1 MTSELLTIVIPTRD
15 RVDFLEKCLRS
26 VFETQT
32 SIPYVIVSDNST
44 SHQPPINVLRSK
56 YEFTYVRQ
64 SGQLSMTEHFNACL
78 TLPATR
84 WVWMIHDDD
93 ELCAGSVEKVESFLA
108 ECGDAG
114 VVVAGMQCIDEEG
127 KELEEW
133 IPKTNGRLKG
143 EEGLLRL
150 GLDWGG
156 SSPNMIFSV
165 EASRQ
170 IGGLIEVG
178 GAAADYTFA
187 LQLAYSYGVVFF
199 PELVGYSR
207 QGPHQRTDFSTPAKA
222 EAWLDFSIRQAEL
235 IRTVG
240 CSVSAA
246 DRIVDRTTWL
256 AFLDIV
262 PCLSKSDRS
271 SLQRAYQ
278 RCLRASARPSE
289 WQGRVRTE
297 LPFLFAWPQ
306 WLELPLSRAGKAL
319 LPAFVRRWLRRAQS
333 RLTFWT
339 AQRLGLYW

>member
-26 VFETQT
+26 IFEYQA
-32 SIPYVIVSDNST
+32 SIPYVIVSDNSA
-44 SHQPPINVLRSK
+44 SDQPPINVLRSK

-64 SGQLSMTEHFNACL
+64 SGRLTMTEHFNACL
-78 TLPATR
+78 KLPTTR

-93 ELCAGSVEKVESFLA
+93 ELCAYSVERVESFLA
-108 ECGDAG
+108 ECEDAG

-133 IPKTNGRLKG
+133 IPKTNGGLKG

-170 IGGLIEVG
+170 IGGFIEIG

-199 PELVGYSR
+199 PGLVGYSR
-207 QGPHQRTDFSTPAKA
+207 QGPHQRTDFSTPMKA
-222 EAWLDFSIRQAEL
+222 EAWLDFSIRQAEF

-240 CSVSAA
+240 CSMSAA
-246 DRIVDRTTWL
+246 DRIVDRTAWL

-262 PCLSKSDRS
+262 PCLLKTDRS
-271 SLQRAYQ
+271 WLLRAHQ
-278 RCLRASARPSE
+278 RCLRASARPNE
-289 WQGRVRTE
+289 WQNRVRTKY
-297 LPFLFAWPQ
+297 PFLFRWPQ
-306 WLELPLSRAGKAL
+306 WVELPLSKAGRAV
-319 LPAFVRRWLRRAQS
+319 LPASVRRWLRRKQS
-333 RLTFWT
+333 RLTFWA
-339 AQRLGLYW
+339 AQRLGLFW